1 MLFDSHAHYNDERFK
16 DDVDEVLS
24 AMNENNVGLILNSCS
39 SLDEVPDIFAICEKY
54 PFVYASVGI
63 HPHEVSELTEADMD
77 KLKEYAKNPKV
88 KAIGDLTIFMIF
100 HRVIFSKSGLQDKWT
115 LHESLKCRLLYTT
128 EKRIRIVWIFCVNI
142 R

>member
-88 KAIGDLTIFMIF
+88 KAIGEMICTPKVRHFWRCIFLWQRKGKNIENT
-100 HRVIFSKSGLQDKWT
+100 RQNSNY
-115 LHESLKCRLLYTT
+115 LL
-128 EKRIRIVWIFCVNI
+128 
-142 R
+142 